1 MTNDFEM
8 VDGIK
13 CFSLN
18 EAFIND
24 GFDCSHFK
32 KLYDL
37 EENSFWFR
45 SRNRIISILVNRF
58 VNKKI
63 DGKFL
68 EIGCGTGFVLKGL
81 LELGLQNIKIVGSD
95 IYLEGLK
102 YTQAR
107 LNNIDLIQ
115 LDALKIPFE
124 NEFDYIGAFDVL
136 EHVGDDELVLAN
148 IHRCLKRNGLL
159 FISVPQYKFLWSEID
174 EISQHKRRYSK
185 QEIQDK
191 LMNHDFWVC
200 YHSSFISV
208 LFPLMVVWRK
218 IKKSKKVNRSAIN
231 YNEIRYDEL
240 RVNKILDKLLEYI
253 LRIDEVLIRLNFRL
267 PVGGSLIVV
276 ARKN

>member
-13 CFSLN
+13 CFSLK
-18 EAFIND
+18 EAYFND

-32 KLYDL
+32 KLYNL

-45 SRNRIISILVNRF
+45 CRNRIIRILVNRF
-58 VNKKI
+58 VNKKT
-63 DGKFL
+63 DAKFL

-81 LELGLQNIKIVGSD
+81 LELGLRNITLVGSD
-95 IYLEGLK
+95 VYLEGLK
-102 YTQAR
+102 YARAR
-107 LNNIDLIQ
+107 LNASVELIQ
-115 LDALKIPFE
+115 LDALNIPFE
-124 NEFDYIGAFDVL
+124 NEYDYIGAFDVL
-136 EHVGDDELVLAN
+136 EHVVDDEQVLEN
-148 IHRCLKRNGLL
+148 IHRCLKENGLL
-159 FISVPQYKFLWSEID
+159 FISVPQYRFLWSYFD

-191 LMNHDFWVC
+191 LINHNFSVC
-200 YHSSFISV
+200 YHSSFIST
-208 LFPLMVVWRK
+208 LFPLMVASRK
-218 IKKSKKVNRSAIN
+218 IKGNKKISSSGIN
-231 YNEIRYDEL
+231 YDEL
-240 RVNKILDKLLEYI
+240 RVNKVLDKLFEYI